1 MTGLNVAQVPGPFVD
16 LHFGGDKA
24 ALRVLHGNR
33 DACPRVLPRRIT
45 HVNRDISALP
55 STTAPAM
62 LRLGLNPYPFPE
74 RAVDIV
80 SAASIEPLPLI
91 PTYMSISLFM
101 AAVESK
107 TFFMSYGDAF
117 ACEPMTLSLLA
128 KTSRFTHKAL
138 ALLKDFSLKSG
149 LSCDSAE
156 LSSACISAS
165 IFLYLF
171 ATYPLP
177 APSEAPRPRNRS
189 FSRHHTTRFLCERLP
204 NQRR

>member
-1 MTGLNVAQVPGPFVD
+1 MEIETLALAYFHGGL
-16 LHFGGDKA
+16 L
-24 ALRVLHGNR
+24 
-33 DACPRVLPRRIT
+33 T
-45 HVNRDISALP
+45 STEDISATP
-55 STTAPAM
+55 STTASAM

-80 SAASIEPLPLI
+80 PVASIEPFPLI
-91 PTYMSISLFM
+91 PTYMSISLFI

-117 ACEPMTLSLLA
+117 ACEPMTRSLLA

-149 LSCDSAE
+149 LSCDSVE

-165 IFLYLF
+165 IFPMSFCHLSLACALGSA
-171 ATYPLP
+171 AT
-177 APSEAPRPRNRS
+177 A
-189 FSRHHTTRFLCERLP
+189 
-204 NQRR
+204 